1 MRIGLFLDTYHPR
14 INGVITSVDE
24 LKDGLVQL
32 GHDVYIITGGDVET
46 PTLHNN
52 IVYLPSF
59 KFDFWNVNVI
69 NWKSKIN
76 IDYILNLDLD
86 IVHSHNEATVGLFA
100 SVIAKKK
107 YSTCCNLA
115 YLLL

>member
-32 GHDVYIITGGDVET
+32 GHDVYIITGGDVE
-46 PTLHNN
+46 
-52 IVYLPSF
+52 I
-59 KFDFWNVNVI
+59 NVI